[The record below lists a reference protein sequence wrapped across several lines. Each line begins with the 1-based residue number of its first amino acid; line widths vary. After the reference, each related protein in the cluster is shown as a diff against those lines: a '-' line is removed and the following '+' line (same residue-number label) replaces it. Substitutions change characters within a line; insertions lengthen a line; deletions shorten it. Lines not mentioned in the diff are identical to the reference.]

1 MGITTREEVINVLKT
16 IIDPEIFIDIWTL
29 GLIYQIEFRENGI
42 LYLQITFTSATCPLA
57 PAIIE
62 EIKQKTML
70 LEGITNTEVEVV
82 FQPPWQP
89 SDELKGLMG
98 LL

>member
-1 MGITTREEVINVLKT
+1 MPATHDDVVNVLKT
-16 IIDPEIFIDIWTL
+16 IIDPELFIDIWTL
-29 GLIYQIEFRENGI
+29 GLIYQIEFRENGL
-42 LYLQITFTSATCPLA
+42 LYIRMTFTSVTCPLA
-57 PAIIE
+57 PAIVE
-62 EIKQKTML
+62 EVKQKTMSL
-70 LEGITNTEVEVV
+70 DEITNTEVEVV